1 MVEIV
6 NVGICSSGKAT
17 SGGEK
22 CMVELI
28 NQFSR
33 LGYKQEIYLGFEG
46 EGRDI
51 LPHSNLRLH
60 VIERRKLKNRGK
72 FFTLLAYFN
81 IFLKSFFYV
90 KKFNSESVIISHS
103 DAWPDVVFAAL
114 LKRFNREAQWIAFN
128 HMLLPESK
136 YQTNPLLIRLYNY
149 INQRAF
155 FYFQKRSDL
164 LVLVN
169 EMYLNQVKKYN
180 QNVLIVK
187 YGREFKAD
195 KIRTFEE
202 REIDLCFIG
211 RFYPQ
216 KGVSEI
222 PEICQEL
229 SKIWNGGKLKF
240 IFIGTE
246 NRMSEDLKRRLAP
259 MASHFEF
266 EFLGFKAGFEKY
278 DLLSKSKVFVFPSFF
293 ESFGIVYL
301 DAISVG
307 TPVVEYDLECFKAHR
322 YGVIKVPF
330 RNNKVFAQRIDSL
343 LRDRELYNKQSTE
356 GFQYS
361 NNFSWQETAETLI
374 GYFCTTPMQVES

>member
-1 MVEIV
+1 
-6 NVGICSSGKAT
+6 
-17 SGGEK
+17 
-22 CMVELI
+22 
-28 NQFSR
+28 
-33 LGYKQEIYLGFEG
+33 
-46 EGRDI
+46 
-51 LPHSNLRLH
+51 
-60 VIERRKLKNRGK
+60 
-72 FFTLLAYFN
+72 
-81 IFLKSFFYV
+81 
-90 KKFNSESVIISHS
+90 
-103 DAWPDVVFAAL
+103 
-114 LKRFNREAQWIAFN
+114 
-128 HMLLPESK
+128 
-136 YQTNPLLIRLYNY
+136 
-149 INQRAF
+149 
-155 FYFQKRSDL
+155 
-164 LVLVN
+164 LVN